1 MQIQTLLIDER
12 SRNRFD
18 NLAPREFFSPFDLP
32 GRFRIGAVKEDENGL
47 HAAGVL
53 VFDLLERQ
61 DEVGIEA
68 VLQWLYVAKDSR
80 RLGAADSMMSQL
92 LESLADAGVE
102 RLVCDLPMEDDYD
115 FLCAYLEA
123 WEMKFTLLDRYEC
136 AIPLEELLKNPF
148 FQNRPGRQV
157 IPLSN
162 CFQSSLLRKI
172 EQFQELPDVPSSLN
186 AYLPECD
193 SQVSCAYIENG
204 DIKGLTLLRALDATN
219 LELLLF
225 RPLGKSAKYM
235 QDMLLFAAL
244 QAKEKYPPKTL
255 IHMDCHTESAAS
267 LIAYFFPDL
276 QPRLVRR
283 GTFELFEEE
292 E

>member
-1 MQIQTLLIDER
+1 MQMQTLIIDER
-12 SRNRFD
+12 SRKRFD
-18 NLAPREFFSPFDLP
+18 NLAPNEFFSPFDLP

-53 VFDLLERQ
+53 VFDVIANP
-61 DEVGIEA
+61 DEDIIEA

-80 RLGAADSMMSQL
+80 RLGAADAMMSL
-92 LESLADAGVE
+92 LLSTLSDAGVE
-102 RLVCDLPMEDDYD
+102 RLVCDLPMEDEYD

-123 WEMKFTLLDRYEC
+123 WGIKFTLLDRYEC
-136 AIPLEELLKNPF
+136 AISLEELLKNPF
-148 FQNRPGRQV
+148 FQSRPGRQV

-162 CFQSSLLRKI
+162 CFQSNLLRKI
-172 EQFQELPDVPSSLN
+172 EQLKELPDVIASPD
-186 AYLPECD
+186 AYLPQCD
-193 SQVSCAYIENG
+193 SDVSCAYIENG
-204 DIKGLTLLRALDATN
+204 DIKGLTLVRKLGPED

-225 RPLGKSAKYM
+225 RPLGKSAKYV

-244 QAKEKYPPKTL
+244 KTKQKYTPKTL
-255 IHMDCHTESAAS
+255 IHINCRTEAAAS
-267 LIAYFFPDL
+267 LIAFFFPDL

-283 GTFELFEEE
+283 GTFYLFEEE